1 MGRGGDRKTPA
12 MRAQWYIH
20 NVKCNPAHLSS
31 FVDPVA
37 LGHKHRFQEWLEMR
51 DLLRVEL
58 NEPDLLYLDGVFE
71 T

>member
-1 MGRGGDRKTPA
+1 
-12 MRAQWYIH
+12 MRSSAACH
-20 NVKCNPAHLSS
+20 ACNGTLLTNVKRNPVHLSS

-58 NEPDLLYLDGVFE
+58 NEPDLLYLDGAFE